1 MTLAA
6 VDARVK
12 DTPHVKFRITALL
25 AMTLLASCRHT
36 GDITAE
42 NGGGIYAVRSACP
55 IAGIPTG
62 TGDITVF
69 NPQGSTDSSAI
80 DVSAAMTKLRAYCQ
94 DVGNDVVSTVT
105 FTVTGLRR
113 DAGPARQ
120 VVLPY
125 FDVALRG
132 GSTVSAKQIGYVALN
147 FPAGSQHATTSARAS
162 VRVNRG
168 AASLP
173 ANVRSF
179 YHISVQH
186 GTPAADPRY
195 PVVQADHS
203 HYAQKGAAMKIAI
216 TGATGWTY
224 TTRRLKSRLRG
235 RKVRLR
241 GLRSRR
247 RPTLCFCCRG
257 FNRPVPRPSGSGATF
272 GASSNREASQPVS
285 FPLWG
290 GTALTPPLRSH
301 SR

>member
-1 MTLAA
+1 
-6 VDARVK
+6 
-12 DTPHVKFRITALL
+12 VKFRITALL

-162 VRVNRG
+162 VRANRG

-173 ANVRSF
+173 ANVRQ
-179 YHISVQH
+179 ILTRPRKA
-186 GTPAADPRY
+186 GEAEAAIDPLAE
-195 PVVQADHS
+195 P
-203 HYAQKGAAMKIAI
+203 G
-216 TGATGWTY
+216 
-224 TTRRLKSRLRG
+224 
-235 RKVRLR
+235 VREA
-241 GLRSRR
+241 
-247 RPTLCFCCRG
+247 
-257 FNRPVPRPSGSGATF
+257 VAKATF
-272 GASSNREASQPVS
+272 EHLVGFQLSQDQ
-285 FPLWG
+285 LKYNA
-290 GTALTPPLRSH
+290 TR
-301 SR
+301 